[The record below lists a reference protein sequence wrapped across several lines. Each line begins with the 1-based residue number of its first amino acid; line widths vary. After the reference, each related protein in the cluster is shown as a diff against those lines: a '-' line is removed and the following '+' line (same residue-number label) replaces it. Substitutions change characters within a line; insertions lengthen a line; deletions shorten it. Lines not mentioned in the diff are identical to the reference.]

1 MTLKYKNMQ
10 KTSEQ
15 GAGINDVTRISKGA
29 TINGDLISS
38 SDIRVDGVINGKVL
52 SDGKIVVGEQAGLSG
67 SLFCTNLDFWGKM
80 EGDIYVKDTLCIKS
94 TATVNGN
101 IHVNKL
107 QVEMGAQINGTCKM
121 ISEQEYEDL
130 ASKVNVKRGKTVLVT
145 GAAGFIGSN
154 LVKRLL
160 SDISDI
166 TVIGIDSITDYYDV
180 NIKYGRLSEIEEC
193 SRKTGGKWSFIKA
206 SIADKDVVDA
216 IFESHRISV
225 VVNLAAQAGV
235 RYSITN
241 PDAYIESNIIGF
253 FNILE
258 ACRHH
263 EVEHLVYA
271 SSSSVYG
278 SNKKVPYSTDDKVD
292 NPVSLYAATK
302 KSNELMAHAYSK
314 LYNIPSTG
322 LRFFTVYWHISGSRI
337 SSAPVKLSKYSI
349 TGTANGILPILTI
362 SWRALC
368 G

>member
-130 ASKVNVKRGKTVLVT
+130 ASKVNVKRV
-145 GAAGFIGSN
+145 
-154 LVKRLL
+154 
-160 SDISDI
+160 
-166 TVIGIDSITDYYDV
+166 
-180 NIKYGRLSEIEEC
+180 
-193 SRKTGGKWSFIKA
+193 
-206 SIADKDVVDA
+206 
-216 IFESHRISV
+216 
-225 VVNLAAQAGV
+225 QA
-235 RYSITN
+235 
-241 PDAYIESNIIGF
+241 
-253 FNILE
+253 
-258 ACRHH
+258 
-263 EVEHLVYA
+263 
-271 SSSSVYG
+271 
-278 SNKKVPYSTDDKVD
+278 K
-292 NPVSLYAATK
+292 
-302 KSNELMAHAYSK
+302 EL
-314 LYNIPSTG
+314 
-322 LRFFTVYWHISGSRI
+322 
-337 SSAPVKLSKYSI
+337 
-349 TGTANGILPILTI
+349 
-362 SWRALC
+362 
-368 G
+368 